1 MTKEEFIAE
10 YEKLSDEEKNWA
22 ISLQEV
28 KGEMQSITFKTI
40 HDMIVYHEKLIA
52 DCLFQIDAG
61 LWYAKEALE
70 VRKQNNGIPTKESS
84 KISEE

>member
-10 YEKLSDEEKNWA
+10 YEKLSDEEKNRA
-22 ISLQEV
+22 ISLQET
-28 KGEMQSITFKTI
+28 KGELQSISFKTI
-40 HDMIVYHEKLIA
+40 HDMIIYHEKMIA

-70 VRKQNNGIPTKESS
+70 LKNKNNGIPTKESS
-84 KISEE
+84 EISKK